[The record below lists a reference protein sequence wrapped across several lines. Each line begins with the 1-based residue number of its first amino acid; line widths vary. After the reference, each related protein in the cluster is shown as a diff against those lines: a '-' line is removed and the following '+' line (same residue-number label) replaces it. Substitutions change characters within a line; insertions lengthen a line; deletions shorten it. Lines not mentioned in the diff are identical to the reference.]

1 MVESVDTPDLKSVDL
16 KVVGVQVSLL
26 ALYKEKEMFMSQKY
40 KVSTAFCW
48 YNEASM
54 IVKMYFMNEIPFT
67 FDELPD
73 GHLYDQDLIKEADK
87 NQSFEAEDLYRN
99 SNYLIEEE
107 AHPCFFM
114 MDIENPEDLPDE
126 AQVSYDEE
134 DLLG

>member
-1 MVESVDTPDLKSVDL
+1 
-16 KVVGVQVSLL
+16 VGVQVSLL